1 LPRFRDPSCENIK
14 TRYSQVKYKD
24 AICKGE
30 QEAIID
36 RNIWNRVK
44 EIQKNT
50 NPQADHSRRQETI
63 APLKSVLRCGHCGGA
78 MMPIYSNKGGR
89 RYYYYLCCKDSKRA
103 VSECPVKQIPA
114 GDIEELVRHQL
125 QKMLSDITLIM
136 RFAEKSGM
144 NPIEVTECFQE
155 ELFCLPLNLNFA
167 FLFFCGSLSSSYQ
180 ERGENKNAQDPVFSQ
195 RKGQSSHPPSSGS
208 GSHFHD
214 LFGYGH
220 PSQHFLSLAET
231 VSF

>member
-1 LPRFRDPSCENIK
+1 MEMLCKSLQIK
-14 TRYSQVKYKD
+14 TSLYRHLTSVIQQTYFQYHTSFLAKAFMLQKSGKD
-24 AICKGE
+24 FVLSYASLRTDLLFRNSYLFAVCFPLRLRRRCFSLLLLHASILHTKCIDSSCKG
-30 QEAIID
+30 
-36 RNIWNRVK
+36 
-44 EIQKNT
+44 T
-50 NPQADHSRRQETI
+50 
-63 APLKSVLRCGHCGGA
+63 
-78 MMPIYSNKGGR
+78 
-89 RYYYYLCCKDSKRA
+89 
-103 VSECPVKQIPA
+103 
-114 GDIEELVRHQL
+114 
-125 QKMLSDITLIM
+125 
-136 RFAEKSGM
+136 
-144 NPIEVTECFQE
+144 VTM
-155 ELFCLPLNLNFA
+155 FCLPLNLNFA